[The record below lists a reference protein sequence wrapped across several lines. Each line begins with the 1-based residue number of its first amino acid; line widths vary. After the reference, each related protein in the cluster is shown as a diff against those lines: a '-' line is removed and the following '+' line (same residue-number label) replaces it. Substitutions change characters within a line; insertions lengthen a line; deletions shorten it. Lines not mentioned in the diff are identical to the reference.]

1 MSESWIRVG
10 AEVEFGE
17 KIKPVEIGKTKI
29 AVARLQGKLFAFD
42 GLCPHAAGPMHRA
55 EVEGTIVTC
64 PFHAWRFELRENGRE
79 IHDYRPLTVY
89 ELKVEAGE
97 VYVRLNGAAPATA
110 VLGDHCSAAY
120 PSN

>member
-1 MSESWIRVG
+1 MSKEWVRIG

-17 KIKPVEIGKTKI
+17 KIKSMRIGKTKI
-29 AVARLQGKLFAFD
+29 AVGRLKGDLFAFD

-79 IHDYRPLTVY
+79 IHDYRPLTVH

-97 VYVRLNGAAPATA
+97 VYVRLSATRPAAIDQ
-110 VLGDHCSAAY
+110 GGQHCQHR
-120 PSN
+120 